1 MKGVIVIFVLC
12 VSVYVLFG
20 LTGAVDDVAVWP
32 PKPRCK
38 NGGPMMPLAFKSELS
53 CLRKCCDWCCSRK
66 ECQFSFKGRCTGK
79 CERQWPWVIQGGK
92 PNAEIE
98 KGRQVGPFKGWWAC
112 CCDKCGKK
120 STGCTPEDIAN
131 GIC

>member
-1 MKGVIVIFVLC
+1 MKGFVVTLVLC
-12 VSVYVLFG
+12 ASVYVVLG
-20 LTGAVDDVAVWP
+20 QLEAVPDVDVWP

-38 NGGPMMPLAFKSELS
+38 NGGPMMPTAFKSELS

-66 ECQFSFKGRCTGK
+66 ECQFSPKGRCTGK
-79 CERQWPWVIQGGK
+79 CERQWPWVIQGAK
-92 PNAEIE
+92 PNNQLS
-98 KGRQVGPFKGWWAC
+98 KWGWWAC

-120 STGCTPEDIAN
+120 SSGCTPEDIAN